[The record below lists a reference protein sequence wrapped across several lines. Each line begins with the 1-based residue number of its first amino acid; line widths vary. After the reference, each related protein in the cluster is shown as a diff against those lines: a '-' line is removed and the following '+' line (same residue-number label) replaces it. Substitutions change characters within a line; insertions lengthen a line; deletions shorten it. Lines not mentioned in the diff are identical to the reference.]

1 MHLRRIGF
9 VLVGLLLSSC
19 GGGSASPAGSEAAGA
34 TNTAPTISSTGNTS
48 LSENTTQVM
57 SVSARDA
64 DGDTLS
70 FSLSGDDAQ
79 LLRIDADGAL
89 SFTTAPDFEAP
100 ADADE
105 DNVYIV
111 TVRVS
116 DGSANA
122 ELAVTA
128 TVTNDPA
135 DDFQLAASSF
145 SSGAAIPLIHA
156 CVEQGGNNY
165 SPQLSWLNAPSAS
178 ASFALIIDDETAPCG
193 TDANACVHWNLF
205 NINASITALVEDVD
219 PATLVDATGF
229 STAIEGLTYAGSNDY
244 EGPCPPAGNEHTYT
258 LMLYALSA
266 DQPTMTRLDAL
277 TRSEF
282 EEAYAGNILGQAGI
296 TGRFSN

>member
-145 SSGAAIPLIHA
+145 SSGTAIPLIHA
-156 CVEQGGNNY
+156 CVAY
-165 SPQLSWLNAPSAS
+165 WPTVPSGVLMLEEHA
-178 ASFALIIDDETAPCG
+178 
-193 TDANACVHWNLF
+193 
-205 NINASITALVEDVD
+205 
-219 PATLVDATGF
+219 
-229 STAIEGLTYAGSNDY
+229 GLLAYCPLRGSNARGAC
-244 EGPCPPAGNEHTYT
+244 GPTGLLSPPG
-258 LMLYALSA
+258 
-266 DQPTMTRLDAL
+266 
-277 TRSEF
+277 F
-282 EEAYAGNILGQAGI
+282 
-296 TGRFSN
+296 